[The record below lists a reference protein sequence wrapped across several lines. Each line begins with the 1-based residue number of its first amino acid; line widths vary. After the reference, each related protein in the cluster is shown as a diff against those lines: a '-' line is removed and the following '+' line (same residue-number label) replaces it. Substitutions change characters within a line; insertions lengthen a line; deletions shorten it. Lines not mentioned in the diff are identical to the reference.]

1 MRDQPKPPEA
11 YEHFIATH
19 PHLKT
24 AWEAI
29 AEAGKQG
36 PIDERTQRLLK
47 LAIAAGAMR
56 EGAVRSS
63 ARKAL
68 AMGITP
74 EEIRQVVALAA
85 GVLGLP
91 STVAVHT
98 WLRGVTAAE
107 PERDT

>member
-1 MRDQPKPPEA
+1 MADEPKAPEA
-11 YEHFIATH
+11 YEHFIATY
-19 PHLKT
+19 PHLGK

-29 AEAGKQG
+29 NEAGKQG
-36 PIDERTQRLLK
+36 PIDERTQRLIK
-47 LAIAAGAMR
+47 LGIAAGAMR
-56 EGAVRSS
+56 EGALRSG

-74 EEIRQVVALAA
+74 EEIAQVVALAA

-98 WLRGVTAAE
+98 WLRDLKT
-107 PERDT
+107 PRKR